1 MIVSKGNPRKRY
13 TKAGRPGHWKAE
25 MADQVY
31 ELALLG
37 YTNQQYADFYKISV
51 KVIEDW
57 VVNNNSFVEARNKG
71 RDIADSKVA
80 RSLYERAIGYEYVE
94 KFEARNA
101 DGNIIRTEETVKKV
115 HGDTSAALKWL
126 ALRHREKWA
135 VLQQSEHTIRYAGEV
150 DVNILQEKLKDK
162 SQYSND
168 DLKAALKLSLDN
180 LGNVPSN

>member
-1 MIVSKGNPRKRY
+1 MITSEGKQRKRY

-37 YTNQQYADFYKISV
+37 YTNQQFADFYKISV

-57 VVNNNSFVEARNKG
+57 VVTNNSFVEARNRG
-71 RDIADSKVA
+71 RDQADAKVA

-101 DGNIIRTEETVKKV
+101 EGEIIRTEETTKKV

-126 ALRHREKWA
+126 ALRHREQWTA
-135 VLQQSEHTIRYAGEV
+135 TQHSEHTVRYAGEI
-150 DVNILQEKLKDK
+150 DVNILQEKLRDK
-162 SQYSND
+162 EQYSD
-168 DLKAALKLSLDN
+168 ADLKSALRLSLEQFDRFPTN
-180 LGNVPSN
+180 